1 MAMDKSAMSSKG
13 RKLLNEKG
21 FYEVHLPYIMN
32 DRENPGTPFRMTVD
46 FVSQKDLERGE
57 RAPFAA
63 RNLDRLIE
71 QGYVQSIY
79 GDGPISS
86 IEDFKRA
93 RKRGDLEIMRRAVE
107 DQARSMRR

>member
-1 MAMDKSAMSSKG
+1 MAMDKSMMSEKG
-13 RKLLNEKG
+13 RKLLDQEG
-21 FYEVHLPYIMN
+21 FYEVHLPYIMR

-46 FVSQKDLERGE
+46 FVSQKDLERSE
-57 RAPFAA
+57 RAPFVA
-63 RNLDRLIE
+63 RNLDRLVE

-86 IEDFKRA
+86 IRDLKRA
-93 RKRGDLEIMRRAVE
+93 RKSGDLEIMRRAVE